1 MKALTHLRNS
11 LRADGQSSALRALG
25 LLVAA
30 LLLAA
35 APLAAQDQTPAK
47 GQSSAPASSDASA
60 TPAPAAAAD
69 PNYVIGA
76 DDVLD
81 ISVWK
86 EPDVSRVVPV
96 RPDGKISLPLV
107 NDVQAVGVT
116 PSELA
121 ATITADLKKYVND
134 PQVTV
139 IVTQINS
146 RRVYLVGEVARPG
159 AFPLLPDMTVL
170 QALASAGGFTT
181 YANTKKIHILR
192 MVNGHQI
199 VFPFEYHDVLDGKKI
214 SENITLLPG
223 DEIVVP

>member
-1 MKALTHLRNS
+1 
-11 LRADGQSSALRALG
+11 
-25 LLVAA
+25 
-30 LLLAA
+30 
-35 APLAAQDQTPAK
+35 
-47 GQSSAPASSDASA
+47 
-60 TPAPAAAAD
+60 
-69 PNYVIGA
+69 VIGA